1 MKRRHFVLYWCKEF
15 FFWEKILPNIGCA
28 ERCFCALLRIEV
40 YFFQFCCFLTG
51 GFEWGR
57 MIRGIAVEI
66 MMAPCYDNSVL
77 KQRVRPDVKVC
88 GFFMWYMWLELLL
101 WKVLTVNSNFDA
113 PCLEHGVFLV
123 EYCLMASRFIKW
135 SDILQKSGWPFCKWY
150 GKGGWHG
157 KKDCNLRHYRGG
169 WKQCGPGKWI
179 AARIPGVEL
188 LRVLAVTCQ
197 LSSRNTSTIVSY
209 LRLLSK

>member
-1 MKRRHFVLYWCKEF
+1 MKRGLFVLYWCKEF

-113 PCLEHGVFLV
+113 PCFRAWGVFGGVLLDGKQIHKMKW
-123 EYCLMASRFIKW
+123 YSAKKWMA
-135 SDILQKSGWPFCKWY
+135 ILQMIWERRLAWK
-150 GKGGWHG
+150 KG
-157 KKDCNLRHYRGG
+157 L
-169 WKQCGPGKWI
+169 Q
-179 AARIPGVEL
+179 
-188 LRVLAVTCQ
+188 
-197 LSSRNTSTIVSY
+197 S
-209 LRLLSK
+209 